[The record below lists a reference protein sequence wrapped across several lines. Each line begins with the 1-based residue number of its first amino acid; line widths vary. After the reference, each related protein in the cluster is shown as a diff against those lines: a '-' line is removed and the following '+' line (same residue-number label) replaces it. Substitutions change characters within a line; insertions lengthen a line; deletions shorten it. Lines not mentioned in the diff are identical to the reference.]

1 MTSDRDVPKVAW
13 HLPSVVAEWRWTIAV
28 LLLPQFAAI
37 ITLAFFARGL
47 TYHPV
52 PIVSVNARV
61 FYPYRGLWSS
71 QNNRPYSV
79 EGDLAVQTSSG
90 VATGSRF
97 TTSDFLLRE
106 MWNSRILNREVAEFN
121 ARSTAYMGD
130 WTGEILLVRFMHPAA
145 LPIVLAAFA
154 LMAGACESW
163 TRILHMSEP
172 PSRRARKTLR
182 ASTAPLLLS
191 WCGLGGMLAVALF
204 LQPMFLPFYIPLWL
218 SLPLLILADLGS
230 IVLWSQGKLPCWATE

>member
-1 MTSDRDVPKVAW
+1 MTSDPDVPKVAW

-28 LLLPQFAAI
+28 LLLPQIAAI

-47 TYHPV
+47 TYRPV
-52 PIVSVNARV
+52 PVVSVNASV
-61 FYPYRGLWSS
+61 YYPSRGLWSA
-71 QNNRPYSV
+71 NNWPYSV
-79 EGDLAVQTSSG
+79 EGDFVVQTSAG
-90 VATGSRF
+90 AATGSRF
-97 TTSDFLLRE
+97 TTSDFLLSDR
-106 MWNSRILNREVAEFN
+106 WNSRILNREAADFN
-121 ARSTAYMGD
+121 SRKTAYMSD

-145 LPIVLAAFA
+145 LPIVLFAFA

-172 PSRRARKTLR
+172 PSRRERKTLR
-182 ASTAPLLLS
+182 ASTATLLLS

-204 LQPMFLPFYIPLWL
+204 FLPMFVPFYIPLWL

-230 IVLWSQGKLPCWATE
+230 IVLWSQGKLPSWATD